1 MDFLPLVIPHTGQQ
15 RDFEE
20 ASLFFDDVRQ
30 FLMTCGY
37 LVVSSNKDSEWL
49 ITAPNGTTSQLTLF
63 EDDGWELNFSAN
75 DPVMVAI
82 YTDCIRFFSGLP
94 THEIRSRKAQKP

>member
-1 MDFLPLVIPHTGQQ
+1 MDFLRLVIRHTGQQ

-30 FLMTCGY
+30 FLMTCGH

-49 ITAPNGTTSQLTLF
+49 ITAPNGATSQLTLSKRN
-63 EDDGWELNFSAN
+63 GWELNCSVN

-82 YTDCIRFFSGLP
+82 YTDCILFFSGSP
-94 THEIRSRKAQKP
+94 TNEIRSRKAQKP